1 MKYNLKNYHEFLL
14 DLWKMTKEN
23 GGFKAF
29 SVLISKHGVSTSMS
43 ALLCDDLEWVSD
55 NGKLYVWQLN
65 KPTKKDAES
74 VCVAL
79 KMRLDIQKQKKAGV
93 KTTDKPV
100 NVKKIVYKSKSTKD
114 MVESLAE
121 LSKDLSNIDKGIAT
135 SIATKSYTDSEFN
148 SDVKN
153 ILAQTAE
160 EVAISKQLYELHG
173 EYNKTVLMLETER
186 KISTDAIQSLT
197 ESNNAMEAQIN
208 NLTIINS
215 DLRNNLITVESRLE
229 VLDTTKSQLENRL
242 NSLHTK
248 MEERNVEYAVL
259 EKQHVETT
267 KELDAANAY
276 IKNTLNVK
284 IKSWFHK
291 LFS

>member
-1 MKYNLKNYHEFLL
+1 MKYNLTNYHEFLL

-79 KMRLDIQKQKKAGV
+79 KMRLDLQKQKKSAV
-93 KTTDKPV
+93 KTTDKPA

-135 SIATKSYTDSEFN
+135 KSYTDSELN

-173 EYNKTVLMLETER
+173 EYNKTVLLLETER
-186 KISTDAIQSLT
+186 KISSDAIQNLM

-215 DLRNNLITVESRLE
+215 DLRNNLINVESRLE

>member
-1 MKYNLKNYHEFLL
+1 MKYNLTNYHEFLL
-14 DLWKMTKEN
+14 DLWKITKDN

-29 SVLISKHGVSTSMS
+29 SALISKHGVSKSMS
-43 ALLCDDLEWVSD
+43 VVLCDDLEWVSD
-55 NGKLYVWQLN
+55 NGTLYIWQLN
-65 KPTKKDAES
+65 KPTKKDAE
-74 VCVAL
+74 CAYMAL
-79 KMRLDIQKQKKAGV
+79 KVRLDLQKQKKSAV

-121 LSKDLSNIDKGIAT
+121 LSKDLSNIGNNDIAIGIAT
-135 SIATKSYTDSEFN
+135 KQYTDTELN

-173 EYNKTVLMLETER
+173 EYNKTVLLMETER
-186 KISTDAIQSLT
+186 KISSDAIQSLT
-197 ESNNAMEAQIN
+197 ESNTAMEAQIN
-208 NLTIINS
+208 NLTTINS

-248 MEERNVEYAVL
+248 MEEKNVEYAVL

-267 KELDAANAY
+267 KELDTANAY
-276 IKNTLNVK
+276 IKSTLKYK
-284 IKSWFHK
+284 INSWFRK
-291 LFS
+291 